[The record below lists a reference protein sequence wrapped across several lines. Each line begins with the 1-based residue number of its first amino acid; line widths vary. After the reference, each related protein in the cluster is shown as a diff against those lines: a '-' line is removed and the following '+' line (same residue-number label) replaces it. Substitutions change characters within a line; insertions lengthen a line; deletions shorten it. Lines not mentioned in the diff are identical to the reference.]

1 MRAPSASGVQ
11 HRLHQ
16 MFELSIAA
24 KAVLAGLETLTG
36 LGLWVLKAQWVWDF
50 AGWLTAS
57 ELVRDPS
64 DRIAGWMIRQAEHF
78 GGPSQHFWAIYLM
91 GHGAIK
97 LAVVA
102 ALVAGVRWAYPLS
115 IAVLA
120 GFIAYQLHKYA
131 LTGSWVML
139 ALTAF
144 DTLVIWLI
152 WNEWHHLPPEGAR
165 GAGG

>member
-1 MRAPSASGVQ
+1 MRGSANQGLQ

-16 MFELSIAA
+16 AFELSIAA

-36 LGLWVLKAQWVWDF
+36 IGLWALKAQWVWDF

-57 ELVRDPS
+57 ELVHDPS
-64 DRIAGWMIRQAEHF
+64 DRLASWAIRQAEQF
-78 GGPSQHFWAIYLM
+78 GGPGQHFWAIYLT
-91 GHGAIK
+91 GHGLIK

-102 ALVAGVRWAYPLS
+102 ALISGVRWAYPLS
-115 IAVLA
+115 IAVLF

-139 ALTAF
+139 GLSAF
-144 DTLVIWLI
+144 DLVVIWLV
-152 WNEWHHLPPEGAR
+152 WNEWRHLPAK
-165 GAGG
+165 GAGR